1 VFYAQSSIFREK
13 GNKQTNQQT
22 KITTKNRLSFE
33 VCQWTVCFLLSFL
46 SSGFQII
53 EAGFVLLDIT
63 VLEQFILSL
72 NLTTSLCDSAGM

>member
-1 VFYAQSSIFREK
+1 MFYAQSSIFREK

-33 VCQWTVCFLLSFL
+33 VCQWTVCVFWSLL

-53 EAGFVLLDIT
+53 EVGFVLLDIT

-72 NLTTSLCDSAGM
+72 NLTASLCDSAGM